1 MKTRHSRNK
10 SAAMNLGFQIAPM
23 IDVVFVIMLFFM
35 VMAGSVKVENRH
47 NTRLPA
53 HDGPP
58 VHLDETSIRIAD
70 DGQVYLNDDPTDTPD
85 SRSLP
90 ELANSL
96 KLLHESS
103 EAANAKVLV
112 TILADETARYER
124 VVDTLDAL
132 SRAEIRDVTFQ
143 AANAE

>member
-1 MKTRHSRNK
+1 MKTRHSSNK
-10 SAAMNLGFQIAPM
+10 SAVMNLGFQIAPM

-58 VHLDETSIRIAD
+58 IDLDETAIRIAD

-85 SRSLP
+85 SKSLP

-112 TILADETARYER
+112 TIHADETARYDR

-132 SRAEIRDVTFQ
+132 TRAEIRDVTFS
-143 AANAE
+143 AGASD

>member
-47 NTRLPA
+47 HTRLPA
-53 HDGPP
+53 HNGPP
-58 VHLDETSIRIAD
+58 VHLDETFIRIAD
-70 DGQVYLNDDPTDTPD
+70 DGQVYLNDDPTDTPA
-85 SRSLP
+85 SKSLP
-90 ELANSL
+90 ELAGSL

-103 EAANAKVLV
+103 EAANAKLLV
-112 TILADETARYER
+112 TICAEETACYER

-132 SRAEIRDVTFQ
+132 TRAEIRDVTFSTGSSD
-143 AANAE
+143 